1 MRPRRVRRVGVPQ
14 PIAATFARS
23 TANYAA
29 AFALRTDAA
38 ETRTTLEWA
47 RAVFEGAPGAVRW
60 CLVFAWTRVLRLR
73 LEPSVPDDHV
83 LGWSVADSD
92 LVAGSTELHAESR
105 FLRARNIVI
114 VREATVTWVTLVHYS
129 HAAARPLWA
138 MARPIHHLTIRS
150 LLARAARAPG
160 EVASPTESAA

>member
-14 PIAATFARS
+14 PVAATFACS

-29 AFALRTDAA
+29 AFALTTDAA
-38 ETRTTLEWA
+38 ETRTPLEWA

-60 CLVFAWTRVLRLR
+60 CLVFGWRRVLGLR
-73 LEPSVPDDHV
+73 LEPSAADDHV
-83 LGWSVADSD
+83 LGWSVADGD
-92 LVAGSTELHAESR
+92 LVAGSTELRAESR
-105 FLRARNIVI
+105 FLRARNIVM
-114 VREATVTWVTLVHYS
+114 VQETTVTLVTLVHYS

-150 LLARAARAPG
+150 LLARAARTPG
-160 EVASPTESAA
+160 EVASPTERAA